1 MMMAP
6 DPGHAAANDCTPAP
20 RPAQRIVGIADI
32 ATSTAP
38 NECLI
43 TYSLGSCIALAL
55 HDPTVG
61 AAGLIHAMLPNS
73 ALDPARAA
81 AEPGRFTDTA
91 VTALLAEMFALGAR
105 RASLVA
111 KVAGAATQV
120 DQHGLFRIG
129 ERNLAVLRRV
139 LWKNDILIAAQDTGG
154 AVSRTMVVET
164 ATGRTLVKSNGSTR
178 EL

>member
-1 MMMAP
+1 MT
-6 DPGHAAANDCTPAP
+6 GRTTEN
-20 RPAQRIVGIADI
+20 QRIVGIGDVL
-32 ATSTAP
+32 TSTDP
-38 NECLI
+38 DERLV

-61 AAGLIHAMLPNS
+61 AAGLIHAMLPTS
-73 ALDPARAA
+73 SIDPARAA
-81 AEPGRFTDTA
+81 SEPGRFTDTA
-91 VTALLAEMFALGAR
+91 VTEVLARMFELGAR
-105 RASLVA
+105 RSTLTA
-111 KVAGAATQV
+111 KVIGAATQV

-154 AVSRTMVVET
+154 AVSRTVVLET
-164 ATGRTLVKSNGSTR
+164 GTGRTLVKSNGATR